1 VSFRFDIVARSG
13 VLVSGVNAD
22 FLTCIAI
29 ARQQKRRVQSYLP
42 DSRLR
47 VHLSYPNGRRVPT
60 PDIKSALRALAD
72 SSVQSMVSTRLAAS
86 ALRSGAV
93 AAEGGSA
100 VDLDL
105 GFSQAGVVAPP
116 DSPDLGNP
124 TTVREVE

>member
-72 SSVQSMVSTRLAAS
+72 SSVQSMVSTRLA
-86 ALRSGAV
+86 LQPC
-93 AAEGGSA
+93 AAG
-100 VDLDL
+100 LWPPK
-105 GFSQAGVVAPP
+105 AGRLLILTLV
-116 DSPDLGNP
+116 L
-124 TTVREVE
+124 VRRAW